1 MRGMSIQWVI
11 ALIVVALIAL
21 VAIRVQPEMPWDVVY
36 DAERTWP
43 RASKAVVSWI
53 DRTTP
58 GDVQYTTDRFATSL
72 EGAGTQTLFVVTDHF
87 KPDSASLH
95 RLCRSVREGVTL
107 CVSAERYARDVL
119 DSFQVNTTFITA
131 ENFWLADREHQ
142 GTYQTSTELL
152 SHRAL
157 LINSVDGWQ
166 PIFINNNG
174 VYAAI
179 RPFGRGR
186 IVMTT
191 MPMLF
196 TNYALLYQRHGNVL
210 SDLLGYL
217 PSSPVIWD
225 QHYKPAG
232 SRREPMLGVL
242 QRYPGLELAYWVL
255 LVMGVGAVVVNAKRR
270 QRAIPVAKS
279 APDSS
284 IDFVDHIAMIYWN
297 RRDHRT
303 VVNQQL
309 RQFRLHLVRR
319 HRCLPAQITVS
330 EADHI
335 ASITNCDVQVITRLL
350 LLVDTIDK
358 KRTISAAELQT
369 IQTDLEHFYSQSPL

>member
-1 MRGMSIQWVI
+1 MSIQWVI
-11 ALIVVALIAL
+11 ALIAVALIAL
-21 VAIRVQPEMPWDVVY
+21 IAIRIQPEMSWQVVY

-58 GDVQYTTDRFATSL
+58 GDMQYTTDRFAVSL

-87 KPDSASLH
+87 RPDSASLGI
-95 RLCRSVREGVTL
+95 LCRSVREGVTL

-119 DSFQVNTTFITA
+119 DSFRVNTIFVSA
-131 ENFWLADREHQ
+131 DDFWLVDRDHQ
-142 GTYQTSTELL
+142 GTYQASTELL
-152 SHRAL
+152 SNRAL
-157 LINSVDGWQ
+157 LIKSYDGWE

-174 VYAAI
+174 VYAAA

-191 MPMLF
+191 MPLLF

-217 PSSPVIWD
+217 PSGPVIWD

-255 LVMGVGAVVVNAKRR
+255 LAMGVGAVVVNAKRR

-279 APDSS
+279 TPDSS

-309 RQFRLHLVRR
+309 RQFRMQLVRR
-319 HRCLPAQITVS
+319 HRCLPAQITAS

-335 ASITNCDVQVITRLL
+335 ATITNCDVAVITRLL
-350 LLVDTIDK
+350 ELVDTIDGR
-358 KRTISAAELQT
+358 RTITAAELRT
-369 IQTDLEHFYSQSPL
+369 IHNDLEHFYSQSPL